1 MMRVCAQDCSDSQ
14 KLPRDGL
21 FSWEKT
27 TRLHFTG
34 MLMTWGVYQEWNLMT
49 KDEILNAGF
58 EGRARQKDFQPNL
71 QGSQQSKTS
80 VCPMYSHH
88 DGMDD
93 HTPLL

>member
-1 MMRVCAQDCSDSQ
+1 MMRVCPQDCSDSQ

-27 TRLHFTG
+27 TRLHFAG

-58 EGRARQKDFQPNL
+58 EGRARQERLPAKPSGVATEQNL
-71 QGSQQSKTS
+71 CLSN
-80 VCPMYSHH
+80 VFAARW
-88 DGMDD
+88 DG
-93 HTPLL
+93 

>member
-1 MMRVCAQDCSDSQ
+1 
-14 KLPRDGL
+14 
-21 FSWEKT
+21 
-27 TRLHFTG
+27 
-34 MLMTWGVYQEWNLMT
+34 MT